1 MHLGHELVEMDAARA
16 RGEARWQGGVER
28 VHQHRFTT
36 ADAAG
41 EVDALGGEGRGGVRE
56 VGGDESV
63 AKRLELAKRDR
74 LSRVAVDE
82 IPGANATL
90 ELANGTVDR
99 GGIEAARLSAV
110 LRLLGRAEARRGERP
125 RASPRRRRH
134 PSREPTIAARTRPLA
149 VDNGGCRPRYRRKGT
164 RDEPLK
170 HASGR
175 GDAPAPRHPV
185 RAGPSVVAPPTKNR
199 TRHAAPPH
207 AITRWHFSSEFAS
220 SAGKIPSQF
229 CVFC

>member
-1 MHLGHELVEMDAARA
+1 M
-16 RGEARWQGGVER
+16 
-28 VHQHRFTT
+28 
-36 ADAAG
+36 
-41 EVDALGGEGRGGVRE
+41 
-56 VGGDESV
+56 GGDESV

-99 GGIEAARLSAV
+99 GGIEAARLGAV

-149 VDNGGCRPRYRRKGT
+149 VDNGGAARDIDGKGRAMSRSSTRAAAATPRAAPSCPRWSECGRATDEEQNATCGAST
-164 RDEPLK
+164 RDNAL
-170 HASGR
+170 ALFIGICIIR
-175 GDAPAPRHPV
+175 G
-185 RAGPSVVAPPTKNR
+185 KNSIPILCFLL
-199 TRHAAPPH
+199 TAAH
-207 AITRWHFSSEFAS
+207 VS
-220 SAGKIPSQF
+220 K
-229 CVFC
+229 